1 MQNPALFG
9 VHEWHA
15 RTQKTKLAPMRNAVL
30 FFLLFSASASA
41 SAFAATP
48 PAHHVRPSHPSH
60 SQAKPIDALF
70 AQLKQAQTPEDAKP
84 IEDQIGLFFMQSGSP
99 SVDLLMTRGAAA
111 LAGGDKDAARKLF
124 DAVTDIAPDFAEGW
138 HSRAALQLAAND
150 NAGAMVSLQRAISLN
165 PREFKA
171 MSELADMLEDY
182 GDKAGALRLYRRA
195 LVLDPKLDGAAD
207 HIKALETDVEGQ
219 RI

>member
-1 MQNPALFG
+1 M
-9 VHEWHA
+9 
-15 RTQKTKLAPMRNAVL
+15 RTAAA
-30 FFLLFSASASA
+30 FFLAFCVSALAG
-41 SAFAATP
+41 TP
-48 PAHHVRPSHPSH
+48 PPQHSRSARPPS
-60 SQAKPIDALF
+60 SQPQPKAIDALF
-70 AQLKQAQTPEDAKP
+70 AQLKQVQTPEDAKP
-84 IEDQIGLFFMQSGSP
+84 IEDQIGLFFMQSGSA

-111 LAGGDKDAARKLF
+111 LAGGDRDAARKLF
-124 DAVTDIAPDFAEGW
+124 DAVTDIAPNFAEGW

-182 GDKAGALRLYRRA
+182 GDKSGALRLYRRA
-195 LVLDPKLDGAAD
+195 LELDPKLDGAAD
-207 HIKALETDVEGQ
+207 HVKALQTDVEGQ

>member
-1 MQNPALFG
+1 
-9 VHEWHA
+9 
-15 RTQKTKLAPMRNAVL
+15 MRAFVVL
-30 FFLLFSASASA
+30 FLTLCVSAYAGPA
-41 SAFAATP
+41 PHPGTARP
-48 PAHHVRPSHPSH
+48 QPAHPQVRP
-60 SQAKPIDALF
+60 IDTLF
-70 AQLKQAQTPEDAKP
+70 AQLKQAQSPEEAKP
-84 IEDQIGLFFMQSGSP
+84 IEDQIGLFFMQSGSA
-99 SVDLLMTRGAAA
+99 SVDLLMTRGASA
-111 LAGGDKDAARKLF
+111 LAGGDKDTARKLF

-182 GDKAGALRLYRRA
+182 GDKAGALKLYRRA
-195 LVLDPKLDGAAD
+195 LLLDPKLEGADG
-207 HIKALETDVEGQ
+207 HVKALETDVEGQ

>member
-1 MQNPALFG
+1 MRKVIPLF
-9 VHEWHA
+9 
-15 RTQKTKLAPMRNAVL
+15 LAFCV
-30 FFLLFSASASA
+30 
-41 SAFAATP
+41 SAFAGTP
-48 PAHHVRPSHPSH
+48 PHQSARPQPAHP
-60 SQAKPIDALF
+60 QQNPIDTLF
-70 AQLKQAQTPEDAKP
+70 VQLKQAPTPEDAKP

-124 DAVTDIAPDFAEGW
+124 DAVTDIAPNFAEGW

-150 NAGAMVSLQRAISLN
+150 NAGAMVSLQRAITLN

-182 GDKAGALRLYRRA
+182 GDKAGALKLYRRA
-195 LVLDPKLDGAAD
+195 LELDPKLDGAAD
-207 HIKALETDVEGQ
+207 HVKALQTDVEGQ

>member
-1 MQNPALFG
+1 
-9 VHEWHA
+9 
-15 RTQKTKLAPMRNAVL
+15 MRNAVL
-30 FFLLFSASASA
+30 FVLAFSA

-48 PAHHVRPSHPSH
+48 PAQHPQPSQSLH
-60 SQAKPIDALF
+60 SQAKPVDALF
-70 AQLKQAQTPEDAKP
+70 TQLKQAQTPEDAKP

-99 SVDLLMTRGAAA
+99 SIDLLMTRGAAA
-111 LAGGDKDAARKLF
+111 LAGGNKDAARKLF
-124 DAVTDIAPDFAEGW
+124 DAVTDIAPNFAEGW

-150 NAGAMVSLQRAISLN
+150 NAGAMVSLQRAITLN

-182 GDKAGALRLYRRA
+182 GDKAGALKLYRRA

-207 HIKALETDVEGQ
+207 HVKALETDVEGQ